1 MLISDS
7 AFIKYSL
14 LFLAVLQYNSLV
26 RCEVKLSHKSLF
38 MKKGKPI
45 VPSGPR
51 KLIQINNYTWIE
63 KRADVPDE
71 IARQKFLLKLPK
83 VEDSKDFIA
92 GIQ

>member
-1 MLISDS
+1 
-7 AFIKYSL
+7 
-14 LFLAVLQYNSLV
+14 
-26 RCEVKLSHKSLF
+26 

-45 VPSGPR
+45 GTSGVK
-51 KLIQINNYTWIE
+51 KLIRINNYTWIE

>member
-1 MLISDS
+1 
-7 AFIKYSL
+7 
-14 LFLAVLQYNSLV
+14 
-26 RCEVKLSHKSLF
+26 

-45 VPSGPR
+45 VQSGPR

-71 IARQKFLLKLPK
+71 VARQKFLLKLPK
-83 VEDSKDFIA
+83 VEDSKYFIA

>member
-1 MLISDS
+1 
-7 AFIKYSL
+7 
-14 LFLAVLQYNSLV
+14 
-26 RCEVKLSHKSLF
+26 

-45 VPSGPR
+45 VQSGPR

-71 IARQKFLLKLPK
+71 VARQKFLLKLPK

>member
-1 MLISDS
+1 
-7 AFIKYSL
+7 
-14 LFLAVLQYNSLV
+14 
-26 RCEVKLSHKSLF
+26 

-45 VPSGPR
+45 GTSGVK
-51 KLIQINNYTWIE
+51 KLIRINNYTWIE
-63 KRADVPDE
+63 KRADIPDE

>member
-1 MLISDS
+1 
-7 AFIKYSL
+7 
-14 LFLAVLQYNSLV
+14 
-26 RCEVKLSHKSLF
+26 
-38 MKKGKPI
+38 MKKRKPI
-45 VPSGPR
+45 LSSGPK
-51 KLIQINNYTWIE
+51 KLVQINNYTWIE

>member
-7 AFIKYSL
+7 AIIKYSL
-14 LFLAVLQYNSLV
+14 LFLVVLQYNSLV
-26 RCEVKLSHKSLF
+26 RCEIKLSPKSLF

-45 VPSGPR
+45 VPSVAR

>member
-1 MLISDS
+1 
-7 AFIKYSL
+7 
-14 LFLAVLQYNSLV
+14 
-26 RCEVKLSHKSLF
+26 
-38 MKKGKPI
+38 MKKEKSI
-45 VPSGPR
+45 VTSR
-51 KLIQINNYTWIE
+51 AKKLIRINNYTWIE